1 METYIIYALALTL
14 LQLWII
20 PMALN
25 FKNLSWMMSSR
36 DQDLDTSS
44 NLYLQRVNKST
55 ANLYE
60 SLPAFLALA
69 LLSLVL
75 GVDTSSA
82 ACVWLI
88 ARVGHLI
95 FYVAGIGLLRTAS
108 WLISLGALRS
118 EERRVGKECER

>member
-36 DQDLDTSS
+36 DEDLDTSS

-69 LLSLVL
+69 LLSLVI

-88 ARVGHLI
+88 ARVGHLV

-108 WLISLGALRS
+108 WLISLGALI
-118 EERRVGKECER
+118 CMACALI

>member
-36 DQDLDTSS
+36 DEDLDTSS

-69 LLSLVL
+69 LLSLML

-82 ACVWLI
+82 ACVWLL
-88 ARVGHLI
+88 ARVAHLV
-95 FYVAGIGLLRTAS
+95 FYVTGIGMLRTLS
-108 WLISLGALRS
+108 WLTSLGAL
-118 EERRVGKECER
+118 VYMACALI

>member
-1 METYIIYALALTL
+1 
-14 LQLWII
+14 
-20 PMALN
+20 MALN

-60 SLPAFLALA
+60 SLPAFLSLA
-69 LLSLVL
+69 LLSFVL

-108 WLISLGALRS
+108 WLISLGAL
-118 EERRVGKECER
+118 VWMACALI

>member
-36 DQDLDTSS
+36 DKDLDTSS

-88 ARVGHLI
+88 ARVGHLV

-108 WLISLGALRS
+108 WLISLGAL
-118 EERRVGKECER
+118 VCMACALI

>member
-36 DQDLDTSS
+36 DEDLDTSS

-75 GVDTSSA
+75 SVDTSSA

-88 ARVGHLI
+88 ARVGHLV

-108 WLISLGALRS
+108 WLISLGALI
-118 EERRVGKECER
+118 CMACALI

>member
-1 METYIIYALALTL
+1 MVLKILLPALTIVTAWL
-14 LQLWII
+14 GG
-20 PMALN
+20 
-25 FKNLSWMMSSR
+25 LSTFYTDWSW
-36 DQDLDTSS
+36 
-44 NLYLQRVNKST
+44 
-55 ANLYE
+55 YE

-108 WLISLGALRS
+108 WLISLGAL
-118 EERRVGKECER
+118 VCMACALI

>member
-36 DQDLDTSS
+36 DEDLDTSS

-69 LLSLVL
+69 LLSLML
-75 GVDTSSA
+75 GVDTSTA
-82 ACVWLI
+82 ACVWLL
-88 ARVGHLI
+88 ARVAHLV
-95 FYVAGIGLLRTAS
+95 FYVTGIGMLRTLS
-108 WLISLGALRS
+108 WLTSLGAL
-118 EERRVGKECER
+118 VYMACALI

>member
-36 DQDLDTSS
+36 DEDLDTSS

-88 ARVGHLI
+88 ARVGHLL

-108 WLISLGALRS
+108 WLISLGALI
-118 EERRVGKECER
+118 CMACALI

>member
-75 GVDTSSA
+75 GIDTSSA

-108 WLISLGALRS
+108 WLISLGAL
-118 EERRVGKECER
+118 VCMACALI

>member
-36 DQDLDTSS
+36 DEDLDTSS

-69 LLSLVL
+69 LLSLML

-108 WLISLGALRS
+108 WLISLGAL
-118 EERRVGKECER
+118 VWMVCALI

>member
-60 SLPAFLALA
+60 SLPSFLALA

-95 FYVAGIGLLRTAS
+95 FYVAGVGLLRTAS
-108 WLISLGALRS
+108 WLISLGAL
-118 EERRVGKECER
+118 VWMACALI

>member
-36 DQDLDTSS
+36 DEDIDTSS

-75 GVDTSSA
+75 GVDTSTA

-108 WLISLGALRS
+108 WLISLGAL
-118 EERRVGKECER
+118 VCMACALI

>member
-36 DQDLDTSS
+36 DEELDTSS

-108 WLISLGALRS
+108 WLISLGAL
-118 EERRVGKECER
+118 VCMACALI

>member
-36 DQDLDTSS
+36 DEDLDTLS

-60 SLPAFLALA
+60 SLSAFLALA
-69 LLSLVL
+69 LLSLL
-75 GVDTSSA
+75 LNVDASTA

-88 ARVGHLI
+88 ARLGHLI
-95 FYVAGIGLLRTAS
+95 FYVAGIGFLRTAS
-108 WLISLGALRS
+108 WLISIGAL
-118 EERRVGKECER
+118 VWMAYTLI

>member
-36 DQDLDTSS
+36 DEDLDTSS

-95 FYVAGIGLLRTAS
+95 FYVVGIGLLRTAS
-108 WLISLGALRS
+108 WLTSLGAL
-118 EERRVGKECER
+118 VFMACALI

>member
-36 DQDLDTSS
+36 DEDLDTSS

-69 LLSLVL
+69 LLSLML

-108 WLISLGALRS
+108 WLISLGAL
-118 EERRVGKECER
+118 VWMACALI

>member
-36 DQDLDTSS
+36 DEDLDTSS

-75 GVDTSSA
+75 GVDTTSA

-88 ARVGHLI
+88 ARVGHLV

-108 WLISLGALRS
+108 WLISLGALI
-118 EERRVGKECER
+118 CMACALI

>member
-25 FKNLSWMMSSR
+25 FKNLIWMMSSR

-69 LLSLVL
+69 LLSIVL

-95 FYVAGIGLLRTAS
+95 FYVAGIGLLRTAT
-108 WLISLGALRS
+108 WLISLGAL
-118 EERRVGKECER
+118 VCMACALI

>member
-88 ARVGHLI
+88 ARVGHLV

-108 WLISLGALRS
+108 WLISLGAL
-118 EERRVGKECER
+118 VCMACALI

>member
-108 WLISLGALRS
+108 WLISLGAL
-118 EERRVGKECER
+118 VCMACTLI

>member
-36 DQDLDTSS
+36 DHDLDTSS

-60 SLPAFLALA
+60 SLPVFLALA

-108 WLISLGALRS
+108 WLISLGAL
-118 EERRVGKECER
+118 VCMACALI

>member
-1 METYIIYALALTL
+1 METYIIYALVLTL

-36 DQDLDTSS
+36 DEDLDTSS

-69 LLSLVL
+69 LLSLML

-82 ACVWLI
+82 ACVWLL
-88 ARVGHLI
+88 ARVAHLV
-95 FYVAGIGLLRTAS
+95 FYVTGIGMLRTLS
-108 WLISLGALRS
+108 WLTSLGAL
-118 EERRVGKECER
+118 VYMACALI

>member
-108 WLISLGALRS
+108 WLISLGAL
-118 EERRVGKECER
+118 VCIACALI

>member
-36 DQDLDTSS
+36 DEDIDTSS

-108 WLISLGALRS
+108 WLISLGAL
-118 EERRVGKECER
+118 VCMACALI

>member
-36 DQDLDTSS
+36 DEDLDTSS

-60 SLPAFLALA
+60 SLPVFLALA

-108 WLISLGALRS
+108 WLISLGAL
-118 EERRVGKECER
+118 VCMACALI

>member
-36 DQDLDTSS
+36 DEDLDTSS

-82 ACVWLI
+82 ACVWLT
-88 ARVGHLI
+88 ARVGHLV
-95 FYVAGIGLLRTAS
+95 FYVAGIGLLRTVS
-108 WLISLGALRS
+108 WLISLGALI
-118 EERRVGKECER
+118 CMACALI

>member
-36 DQDLDTSS
+36 DEDLDTSS

-95 FYVAGIGLLRTAS
+95 CYVAGIGLLRTAS
-108 WLISLGALRS
+108 WLISLGALI
-118 EERRVGKECER
+118 CMACALI